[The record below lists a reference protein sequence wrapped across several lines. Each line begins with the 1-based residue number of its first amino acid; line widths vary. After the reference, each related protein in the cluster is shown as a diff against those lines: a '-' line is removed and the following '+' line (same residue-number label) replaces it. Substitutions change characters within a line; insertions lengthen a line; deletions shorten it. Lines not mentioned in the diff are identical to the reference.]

1 VSGEREIGG
10 GPIADDL
17 VTRRPWPR
25 TATASRATDVGCEL
39 PAIIRSGDVG
49 SDVVRSRVR
58 RGEIERLRVGVYR
71 MPETAST
78 PARDRERRVLALIAA
93 VNATPRAP
101 FWFSHESAALVWGCS
116 TWHLAERVHLRRLTR
131 PHVRS
136 HDVTV
141 VQHWA
146 SVPVEQR
153 TAIHDVPVTSL
164 ERTAFDCARTLTTD
178 RALVIA
184 DSALA
189 LGASRRVLDAMLVTG
204 TGKRGVRRARWVVEH
219 ADARAESPGETL
231 ARWSVVAEGLPA
243 PELQLEIETA
253 SGRYR
258 ADMGWREWWLLLEF
272 DGEVKYRALADG
284 DPSAVVMAEKWRQDA
299 LEELGWKVLR
309 VSWGDLRDPT
319 ALAERVRRAAAR
331 TWRPR

>member
-1 VSGEREIGG
+1 M
-10 GPIADDL
+10 
-17 VTRRPWPR
+17 
-25 TATASRATDVGCEL
+25 
-39 PAIIRSGDVG
+39 
-49 SDVVRSRVR
+49 RSRVR
-58 RGEIERLRVGVYR
+58 RGEIERLRAGVFWI
-71 MPETAST
+71 PETAST
-78 PARDRERRVLALIAA
+78 PARDRERRVHALIAA
-93 VNATPRAP
+93 VNAKPRAP

-116 TWHLAERVHLRRLTR
+116 TWHLAERVHLTRLTR
-131 PHVRS
+131 PHVRPL
-136 HDVTV
+136 DATV

-146 SVPVEQR
+146 SVPVEHR
-153 TAIHDVPVTSL
+153 AVIHDVPVTSL

-184 DSALA
+184 DGALA
-189 LGASRRVLDAMLVTG
+189 LGASRRDLNALVAAG
-204 TGKRGVRRARWVVEH
+204 IGKRGVRRARWVVEH

-231 ARWSVVAEGLPA
+231 TRWSLVTEGLPA

-272 DGEVKYRALADG
+272 DGEVKYRALAGG

-309 VSWGDLRDPT
+309 VSWRDLGNPQ

-331 TWRPR
+331 AWRPQGCAGVAGTADPGSLGRGGEVGAPR

>member
-1 VSGEREIGG
+1 
-10 GPIADDL
+10 
-17 VTRRPWPR
+17 
-25 TATASRATDVGCEL
+25 
-39 PAIIRSGDVG
+39 
-49 SDVVRSRVR
+49 
-58 RGEIERLRVGVYR
+58 
-71 MPETAST
+71 
-78 PARDRERRVLALIAA
+78 
-93 VNATPRAP
+93 
-101 FWFSHESAALVWGCS
+101 
-116 TWHLAERVHLRRLTR
+116 
-131 PHVRS
+131 
-136 HDVTV
+136 VTV

-146 SVPVEQR
+146 SVPVEHR